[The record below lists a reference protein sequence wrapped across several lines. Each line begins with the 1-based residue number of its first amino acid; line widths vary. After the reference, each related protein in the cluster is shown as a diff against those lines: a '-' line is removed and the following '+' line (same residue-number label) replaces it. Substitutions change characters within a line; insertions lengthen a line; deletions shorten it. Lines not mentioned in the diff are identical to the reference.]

1 MFERFI
7 DRGWRVLVLAQDEAR
22 RLDQPFIGT
31 QHILLGLLHEGDGLA
46 AQALTSLG
54 VSLEAAR
61 QKVQAMPGQVEPES
75 PGSPPFSPRAKQLL
89 ELSLREMTR
98 LGHEGIDTE
107 HLLLGL
113 ARQGESEA
121 VEVLASLGVDLDQ
134 VHLRILSVM
143 SDPDY
148 VPSHDGAGATKP
160 AIAPDQE
167 RADPAAPSGRRR
179 PVCPGVLVI
188 LRPNPSE
195 CSLGDQCAARGFEG
209 TALLDAHGSVQT
221 VTRHASDVKDAI
233 ARARRR
239 RRRGSVPQDR

>member
-1 MFERFI
+1 M
-7 DRGWRVLVLAQDEAR
+7 LVLAQDEAR

-46 AQALTSLG
+46 AHALTTLG

-61 QKVQAMPGQVEPES
+61 QKVHEMPGHTEPEF
-75 PGSPPFSPRAKQLL
+75 PESPPFSPRAKQLL

-98 LGHEGIDTE
+98 LGHEAIDAE

-134 VHLRILSVM
+134 VHLQILSVM
-143 SDPDY
+143 SDPGY
-148 VPSHDGAGATKP
+148 VPSHDGAGVTKP
-160 AIAPDQE
+160 AIASDQE
-167 RADPAAPSGRRR
+167 RADPAAPSSRRLR

-188 LRPNPSE
+188 LRPNPPE

-209 TALLDAHGSVQT
+209 TDLLDAHGSVQT
-221 VTRHASDVKDAI
+221 VTRHNSAVRDAI
-233 ARARRR
+233 ARARQRR
-239 RRRGSVPQDR
+239 HRGSIQHDP